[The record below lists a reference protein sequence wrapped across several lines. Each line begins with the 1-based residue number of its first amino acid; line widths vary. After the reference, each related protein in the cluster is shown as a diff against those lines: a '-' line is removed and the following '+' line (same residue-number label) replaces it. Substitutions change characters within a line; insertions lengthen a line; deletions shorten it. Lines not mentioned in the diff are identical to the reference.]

1 MRHLENDMD
10 LLSAE
15 ARSFLDREHG
25 LFIAGRTVEG
35 RRHYDVTDPTTG
47 RTVSRAAEAG
57 LDDVDAAVSAARTA
71 LDGAWAGKRPHERE
85 ACLLRLAG
93 LLEKNIRELS
103 EIATLESGRLLA
115 NTRGIDVEHSILVL
129 RYMAGMATK
138 IKGTTL
144 PVSIPYIPKGEFDGY
159 TYREPI
165 GVVAAIVPWNVALGI
180 AIWKIAPA
188 LAAGCT
194 VVLKPAPQ
202 TPLTALRLAELA
214 LEAGIPEGVLN
225 VLTSSEAAVGEALVK
240 HPGVDKVSFTGS
252 TATGRRIAETA
263 ASQFKSV
270 SLELGGK
277 SPFIVMEDADLDRAI
292 PAAAW
297 GIFANHGQNCCAGSR
312 LYVHASRYREVVEGV
327 AEIARSITLGSP
339 LLAET
344 QMGPLAN
351 RAHRD
356 RVLGFIAAGR
366 SEGARLVTGGGCPDH
381 DGAYIEP
388 TILADV
394 SPGMTP
400 VAEEIFGP
408 VLVAASFQTHE
419 EALQLANDTEFGL
432 GASVWSNDIRT
443 VRRMGRGIKA
453 GSIWVNVHNALDMAL
468 PFGGWKSSGQGFDL
482 GEEAVLGHTRVKAMV
497 QHFL

>member
-1 MRHLENDMD
+1 MTHMENNTD
-10 LLSAE
+10 LLSPVT
-15 ARSFLDREHG
+15 RSFLNREHG
-25 LFIAGRTVEG
+25 VFIDGKFRQTNS
-35 RRHYDVTDPTTG
+35 HYDVIDATTG
-47 RTVSRAAEAG
+47 KKAASAAEAT
-57 LDDVDAAVSAARTA
+57 LADVDAAVAAARKA
-71 LDGAWAGKRPHERE
+71 LDGVWAQKRPHERE
-85 ACLLRLAG
+85 ACLLRLAD
-93 LLEKNIRELS
+93 LLHENMREIS
-103 EIATLESGRLLA
+103 EIGAIESGRLLA
-115 NTRGIDVEHSILVL
+115 NTRGIDIEHSILVL

-144 PVSIPYIPKGEFDGY
+144 PLSISYIPHGEFDGY

-214 LEAGIPEGVLN
+214 LEAGIPEGVIN
-225 VLTSSEAAVGEALVK
+225 ILTGSKADIGEALVR
-240 HPGVDKVSFTGS
+240 HPGVDKISFTGS
-252 TATGRRIAETA
+252 TATGRRIAEAA

-277 SPFIVMEDADLDRAI
+277 SPFIVMEDADLEKVI

-297 GIFANHGQNCCAGSR
+297 GIFANHGQNCCAASR
-312 LYVHASRYREVVEGV
+312 LYVHASRYNEVIEGV
-327 AEIARSITLGSP
+327 AAIARSIRLGSP
-339 LLAET
+339 LFPET
-344 QMGPLAN
+344 QMGPLSSH
-351 RAHRD
+351 AHRD
-356 RVLGFIAAGR
+356 RVLGFIEAGK
-366 SEGARLVTGGGCPDH
+366 SEGARLVTGGGTPDH
-381 DGAYIEP
+381 AGAYIEP

-394 SPGMTP
+394 SPRMTP

-408 VLVAASFQTHE
+408 VLVAAPFSTDE

-432 GASVWSNDIRT
+432 GASVWSNDIRKI
-443 VRRMGRGIKA
+443 RKMGKRIKA

-497 QHFL
+497 QHFS